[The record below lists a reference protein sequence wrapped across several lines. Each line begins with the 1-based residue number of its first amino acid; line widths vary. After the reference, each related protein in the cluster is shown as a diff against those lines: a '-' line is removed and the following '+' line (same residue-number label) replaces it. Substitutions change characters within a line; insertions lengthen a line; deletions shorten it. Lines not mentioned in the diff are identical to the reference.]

1 MLDAR
6 LTLTDEFK
14 EKLNQT
20 ANQRR
25 LSELRQQRLQELD
38 DKGYLSMI
46 KTRFELGLW
55 LYR

>member
-6 LTLTDEFK
+6 LTLTEEFK
-14 EKLNQT
+14 NKLNQT

-38 DKGYLSMI
+38 EKDHHCQVAFS
-46 KTRFELGLW
+46 
-55 LYR
+55 